1 MKDLPE
7 DMYRQRQFVICP
19 HCGEEVDELI
29 DNVISDDH
37 KFTGCEFCG
46 EYCGHCGEKTFHD
59 EMHPAFV
66 YEKDTWRKSK
76 ICDNCWNCYNDDP
89 ATYDLI
95 SEEDPHAELNLFDTL
110 HKNFEL

>member
-7 DMYRQRQFVICP
+7 DMYRYRQFVICP
-19 HCGEEVDELI
+19 HCGNEVDELV